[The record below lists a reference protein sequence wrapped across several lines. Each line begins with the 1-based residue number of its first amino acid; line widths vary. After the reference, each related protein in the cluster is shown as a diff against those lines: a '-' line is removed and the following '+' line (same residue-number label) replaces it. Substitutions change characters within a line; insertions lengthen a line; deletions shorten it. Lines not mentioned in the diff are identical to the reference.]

1 MIHEVKSGDTLFQI
15 AKRYNITAET
25 IRKLNSLKT
34 DALALGQKLV
44 VAGATTTAATST
56 PKTSAPTSS
65 VPSSSAA
72 KPFSLTMPGGIASSR
87 VANPTAQE
95 IQSVQKQLS
104 IIFAMQTALDAP
116 NNRTKYT
123 LQFKDHNMQ
132 LRTVVFHD
140 SVKSAFSDPSYT
152 KGVSYVGNQIH
163 KIPASYY
170 QSLGVSPK
178 LARILEFVST
188 HEGNFDSINSY
199 DKAIFSWG
207 FVQFAGGGRTFHTLL
222 ALMKYRNPDLFF
234 DAFQRFG
241 IDVEYSYANERFDPA
256 TTRITT
262 IVPSANTILRGVDAE
277 KHIRDNKLLHGVF
290 IRAGHDP
297 DIAKLQVMMA
307 TYEFINPVL
316 RRQITVPIAGVPTKV
331 FIADIIR
338 SDAGLAALIDM
349 AINKGVGGACET
361 LFSPVIAE
369 VGRQQG
375 LLDNLEEVRQISDK
389 AILDL
394 IIQRNAKDPR
404 VTKRVS
410 DALAHFS
417 SAK

>member
-15 AKRYNITAET
+15 AKRYNVTADV
-25 IRKLNSLKT
+25 IRKLNNLKT
-34 DALALGQKLV
+34 DALTLGQKLQ
-44 VAGATTTAATST
+44 VAGATAAASAAPVKTAT
-56 PKTSAPTSS
+56 PSS

-72 KPFSLTMPGGIASSR
+72 KPFSVTMPGGVAASR

-95 IQSVQKQLS
+95 IQSVQKQRS
-104 IIFAMQTALDAP
+104 VIFAMQTALDAP
-116 NNRTKYT
+116 NNRNKYT
-123 LQFKDHNMQ
+123 VQFKDYKMQ
-132 LRTVVFHD
+132 VRTVVFHD
-140 SVKSAFSDPSYT
+140 GVKSSFSDPTYT
-152 KGVSYVGNQIH
+152 KGVSFVGSQVH
-163 KIPASYY
+163 KIPAAYY
-170 QSLGVSPK
+170 QGLGVSPK
-178 LARILEFVST
+178 LARILEFVSS
-188 HEGNFDSINSY
+188 HEGNYDSINSY

-207 FVQFAGGGRTFHTLL
+207 FVQFAGGGRTLHTLL

-241 IDVEYSYANERFDPA
+241 IDVEYSYGNERFDPNA
-256 TTRITT
+256 TRITV
-262 IVPSANTILRGVDAE
+262 IVPEANTILRGVDAE

-290 IRAGHDP
+290 IRAGYDP

-316 RRQITVPIAGVPTKV
+316 RRQITVPIAGAPTKV

-349 AINKGVGGACET
+349 AINKGVGGACEN
-361 LFSPVIAE
+361 LFSPCIAE

-375 LLDNLEEVRQISDK
+375 LLDNMDEVRQISDK

-394 IIQRNAKDPR
+394 ILQRNAADGR

-410 DALAHFS
+410 DAMANFS
-417 SAK
+417 TAK